1 MGARTGPN
9 HGPIRA
15 FSAIFACTGP
25 KDGPVR
31 ALKGGMIFAK
41 NSHRIHPGTHM
52 KRTIILYLLSIFTL
66 TLMQVSCGRHRLVV
80 RGFIDEP
87 QDSILIDLSEYLHPA
102 SKIELFDVR
111 KCNGYYYFRFDR
123 GYRDDYDGPCSILM
137 AASENGLKAKHIP
150 LPDGVD
156 GVRQI
161 FERNDT
167 LMMESD
173 DVRFYSFDP
182 KKWTWSPTTTRKEDR
197 GGTSYEDD
205 DWMVRYADH
214 GEFGFVSWFIDKHSP
229 EEYAFV
235 ELNGGIRRISNT
247 FYVVTPTRIYE
258 IPDPTIGFHCDSATR
273 YEKAQEA
280 QLIDYHFYNAGYK
293 PLEHFVNPAVR
304 FDDWNISGEDY
315 ILEDGFRFV
324 NNPYLTPDEIMKA
337 DTVIVNSFC
346 ASDTLF
352 CVLNTPS
359 GLELAKLDD
368 AQLVPVHLFHKSIGS
383 NFHHRFS
390 FPYDYPSLHTRYKY
404 RDKSNPTDERLLLLI
419 NTEAGVS
426 ELIDLAHNGN
436 TLLKI
441 CYFLI

>member
-1 MGARTGPN
+1 
-9 HGPIRA
+9 
-15 FSAIFACTGP
+15 
-25 KDGPVR
+25 
-31 ALKGGMIFAK
+31 
-41 NSHRIHPGTHM
+41 
-52 KRTIILYLLSIFTL
+52 
-66 TLMQVSCGRHRLVV
+66 MQMSCDRHRLVV
-80 RGFIDEP
+80 RGFVDEP
-87 QDSILIDLSEYLHPA
+87 QDSILIDLSEFVHSA
-102 SKIELFDVR
+102 SKIELFDVI
-111 KCNGYYYFRFDR
+111 KCDGYYYFRFD
-123 GYRDDYDGPCSILM
+123 GVGPYPILM

-156 GVRQI
+156 GVRLI

-173 DVRFYSFDP
+173 DERFYSFDP

-235 ELNGGIRRISNT
+235 ELNGGIRRIRNT
-247 FYVVTPTRIYE
+247 FYAVTPTRIYE

-273 YEKAQEA
+273 FEKAQEA
-280 QLIDYHFYNAGYK
+280 HLINYHFYNAGYK
-293 PLEHFVNPAVR
+293 PIEHFVNPVVR
-304 FDDWNISGEDY
+304 FDDWDISGEDY

-352 CVLNTPS
+352 CLLNTPS
-359 GLELAKLDD
+359 GLELTKLDD

-390 FPYDYPSLHTRYKY
+390 FPYDYPSLHTRYMY

-426 ELIDLAHNGN
+426 ELMDLAHNGN

-441 CYFLI
+441 SYSPI

>member
-1 MGARTGPN
+1 
-9 HGPIRA
+9 
-15 FSAIFACTGP
+15 
-25 KDGPVR
+25 
-31 ALKGGMIFAK
+31 
-41 NSHRIHPGTHM
+41 M
-52 KRTIILYLLSIFTL
+52 KRTIFLYLSAIL
-66 TLMQVSCGRHRLVV
+66 TLSLMQMSCDRHRLVV
-80 RGFIDEP
+80 RGFVDEP
-87 QDSILIDLSEYLHPA
+87 QDSILIDLSEFVHSA
-102 SKIELFDVR
+102 SKIELFDVI
-111 KCNGYYYFRFDR
+111 KCDGYYYFRFD
-123 GYRDDYDGPCSILM
+123 GVGPYPILM

-156 GVRQI
+156 GVRLI

-173 DVRFYSFDP
+173 DERFYSFDP

-235 ELNGGIRRISNT
+235 ELNGGIRRIRNT
-247 FYVVTPTRIYE
+247 FYAVTPTRIYE

-273 YEKAQEA
+273 FEKAQEA
-280 QLIDYHFYNAGYK
+280 HLINYHFYNAGYK
-293 PLEHFVNPAVR
+293 PIEHFVNPVVR
-304 FDDWNISGEDY
+304 FDDWDISGEDY

-352 CVLNTPS
+352 CLLNTPS
-359 GLELAKLDD
+359 GLELTKLDD

-390 FPYDYPSLHTRYKY
+390 FPYDYPSLHTRYMY

-426 ELIDLAHNGN
+426 ELMDLAHNGN

-441 CYFLI
+441 SYSPV